1 MGAHRAC
8 SEHRTVYR
16 QQRENTTPPLPPSE
30 INTSAQSSK
39 PSPRSRYQY
48 PEPDI
53 PFVMDEKRA
62 YLGYRAPNP
71 PPRPMAA
78 FKRQIKGLVLI
89 VLVALLF
96 AWNYRVYLA
105 HPASTGSIPGQAPV
119 AVAKDLVPL
128 EAHIMSKCPDARDCL
143 RDLVLPTMMKAQ
155 DKVNF
160 TLSYIGTPTENDGV
174 DCKHGP
180 SECMGNIIELC
191 AAHLYPDPKINLGFT
206 MCLTREYSSIP
217 DRTLVEDCALEHAI
231 DIKAL
236 NDCATE
242 DDGGFGIGMLRASV
256 RRSKNAGVTKSC
268 TVRLN
273 EEIYCIRDGGEW
285 KDCPHGSGVN
295 DLVIAI
301 EKLYRP

>member
-16 QQRENTTPPLPPSE
+16 QQRENTTTGPTPPSE
-30 INTSAQSSK
+30 NNTTAQRPN
-39 PSPRSRYQY
+39 PSPPYRYRY
-48 PEPDI
+48 PQPDI
-53 PFVMDEKRA
+53 PFVMDEKHA

-71 PPRPMAA
+71 PPPPMAA
-78 FKRQIKGLVLI
+78 FKRQMKGLLP
-89 VLVALLF
+89 VALMTLLF
-96 AWNYRVYLA
+96 AWNYWVYLGRLPS
-105 HPASTGSIPGQAPV
+105 HPASTATVPDQAPV
-119 AVAKDLVPL
+119 SVAKDLVPL

-143 RDLVLPTMMKAQ
+143 RDLVLPTMMKVQ

-206 MCLTREYSSIP
+206 MCLTREYNSIP

-242 DDGGFGIGMLRASV
+242 DDGGFGVGMLRDSV
-256 RRSKNAGVTKSC
+256 RRSKNVSSDSPATRQTC
-268 TVRLN
+268 TGAARRV
-273 EEIYCIRDGGEW
+273 C
-285 KDCPHGSGVN
+285 
-295 DLVIAI
+295 LVANHHTA
-301 EKLYRP
+301 RPV

>member
-8 SEHRTVYR
+8 SEHRTIYR
-16 QQRENTTPPLPPSE
+16 QLREETTTPPPPPSE
-30 INTSAQSSK
+30 NNASAQPSK
-39 PSPRSRYQY
+39 PSPPSRYQY
-48 PEPDI
+48 PDPDI

-62 YLGYRAPNP
+62 YLGYPAPNP
-71 PPRPMAA
+71 PPPPMTA
-78 FKRQIKGLVLI
+78 FKRQIKGLVPV
-89 VLVALLF
+89 VLMALLF
-96 AWNYRVYLA
+96 AWNYWVYLGRSPS
-105 HPASTGSIPGQAPV
+105 HPASTDAVSRQAPLT
-119 AVAKDLVPL
+119 VAKDPVPL

-143 RDLVLPTMMKAQ
+143 RDLVLPTMMKTQ

-242 DDGGFGIGMLRASV
+242 DDGGFGVGMLRDSV
-256 RRSKNAGVTKSC
+256 RRSKNVSPCSPSQKRHTRPGTAAVCNVLLT
-268 TVRLN
+268 
-273 EEIYCIRDGGEW
+273 IIR
-285 KDCPHGSGVN
+285 P
-295 DLVIAI
+295 A
-301 EKLYRP
+301 RPV